1 MLALLRGSEASL
13 LRDALELSTPSDAAR
28 VRAFWDTAGA
38 ELLLT
43 LALTVT
49 LTLARTLTLTPTRTR
64 TPTLTLTLTLAL
76 TRHAHCAELLSA
88 AVPRLADRRPGKGE
102 G

>member
-49 LTLARTLTLTPTRTR
+49 LP
-64 TPTLTLTLTLAL
+64 
-76 TRHAHCAELLSA
+76 
-88 AVPRLADRRPGKGE
+88 
-102 G
+102 